1 MDQLHKVSVGKGYA
15 RISNKTIIEEISY
28 MIDAD
33 IDGLKVNATFDEK
46 ENMLIADLSLLVKD
60 KG

>member
-1 MDQLHKVSVGKGYA
+1 MQGF
-15 RISNKTIIEEISY
+15 SNKTIIEEISY